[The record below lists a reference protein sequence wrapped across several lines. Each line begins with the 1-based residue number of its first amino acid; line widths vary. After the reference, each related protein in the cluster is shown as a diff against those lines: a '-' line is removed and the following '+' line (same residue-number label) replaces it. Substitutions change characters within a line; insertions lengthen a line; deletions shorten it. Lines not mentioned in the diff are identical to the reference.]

1 MKYCLLILVV
11 FILHGCTKQKTVFI
25 CGDHVCVNKKEAENY
40 FKENLSIEVKLIKKD
55 KKDDIDLVELN
66 LKDNSKIKKIS
77 ISEKDNT
84 KKPIK
89 ELSSGEIKEIKKK
102 LKKKKQIKK
111 LSKSKPPK
119 NENRKNEMTQV
130 SKNKKD
136 FKKESRRNI
145 ASDVCKFL
153 DKCDID
159 EISKYLIKEG
169 NKKRYPDLTTR
180 E

>member
-1 MKYCLLILVV
+1 M
-11 FILHGCTKQKTVFI
+11 
-25 CGDHVCVNKKEAENY
+25 
-40 FKENLSIEVKLIKKD
+40 
-55 KKDDIDLVELN
+55 
-66 LKDNSKIKKIS
+66 
-77 ISEKDNT
+77 
-84 KKPIK
+84 
-89 ELSSGEIKEIKKK
+89 
-102 LKKKKQIKK
+102 
-111 LSKSKPPK
+111 SKSKPPK